1 MKTKSFII
9 PFLLF
14 QALLFTGSNLLYAIP
29 ARPGVITVTQSDGT
43 RLKIRIYGDEYYHYT
58 ISEEGYT
65 LTSGSDGDYY
75 YATLSPNGQLASTGV
90 KARPMSK
97 LSNSERQQLGQGF
110 TQGLRPLSP
119 TAHKQQMM
127 RSAQNKSNSSNTRTI
142 NGFTPPERFI
152 DNGFATTGKQKGLV
166 LLAEFPDV
174 PFTIGS
180 KGHFEDMLNSKNYSE
195 NGATGSAWQYY
206 YDNSNGRFDPEFVV
220 VGPYTL
226 PHERSYYTAN
236 DDELAYEMVVDVCRM
251 AYANGI
257 DFGPYSEAGVMRDV
271 FVFYSGGGEADGS
284 DPEGIWPHRYSVAYK
299 GTYTFGGNRL
309 AGYACAGELS
319 KYKDGNNK
327 FTSIGTFCHE
337 FGHVLGWPDLYDT
350 NYTTNGRLPVPVPI
364 R

>member
-1 MKTKSFII
+1 MQVINYI
-9 PFLLF
+9 
-14 QALLFTGSNLLYAIP
+14 SNLLWNLYKNTHENKIIHHTLFAIPSSSLYRKQSAICHP

-90 KARPMSK
+90 KARPMGK

-226 PHERSYYTAN
+226 PH
-236 DDELAYEMVVDVCRM
+236 DVATTPPM
-251 AYANGI
+251 
-257 DFGPYSEAGVMRDV
+257 M
-271 FVFYSGGGEADGS
+271 
-284 DPEGIWPHRYSVAYK
+284 
-299 GTYTFGGNRL
+299 
-309 AGYACAGELS
+309 
-319 KYKDGNNK
+319 
-327 FTSIGTFCHE
+327 
-337 FGHVLGWPDLYDT
+337 T
-350 NYTTNGRLPVPVPI
+350 NLPTKW
-364 R
+364 

>member
-75 YATLSPNGQLASTGV
+75 YATLSPNGQLTSTGV
-90 KARPMSK
+90 KARPMGK

-195 NGATGSAWQYY
+195 NGATGSAWQYSMP
-206 YDNSNGRFDPEFVV
+206 NR
-220 VGPYTL
+220 T
-226 PHERSYYTAN
+226 H
-236 DDELAYEMVVDVCRM
+236 
-251 AYANGI
+251 
-257 DFGPYSEAGVMRDV
+257 
-271 FVFYSGGGEADGS
+271 
-284 DPEGIWPHRYSVAYK
+284 K
-299 GTYTFGGNRL
+299 GQM
-309 AGYACAGELS
+309 
-319 KYKDGNNK
+319 
-327 FTSIGTFCHE
+327 
-337 FGHVLGWPDLYDT
+337 
-350 NYTTNGRLPVPVPI
+350 
-364 R
+364 

>member
-1 MKTKSFII
+1 M
-9 PFLLF
+9 LF

-90 KARPMSK
+90 KARPMGK

-152 DNGFATTGKQKGLV
+152 DNGFATTVSKR
-166 LLAEFPDV
+166 
-174 PFTIGS
+174 TCIIGRIS
-180 KGHFEDMLNSKNYSE
+180 GCAF
-195 NGATGSAWQYY
+195 YY
-206 YDNSNGRFDPEFVV
+206 R
-220 VGPYTL
+220 
-226 PHERSYYTAN
+226 
-236 DDELAYEMVVDVCRM
+236 
-251 AYANGI
+251 
-257 DFGPYSEAGVMRDV
+257 
-271 FVFYSGGGEADGS
+271 
-284 DPEGIWPHRYSVAYK
+284 
-299 GTYTFGGNRL
+299 
-309 AGYACAGELS
+309 
-319 KYKDGNNK
+319 
-327 FTSIGTFCHE
+327 
-337 FGHVLGWPDLYDT
+337 
-350 NYTTNGRLPVPVPI
+350 
-364 R
+364 